1 MSIPTYIYKIVP
13 SSTPPPTPLPDKLP
27 VSELD
32 KASGFLHLS
41 TAVQIPGTLK
51 YFFDDIDIVYILRIE
66 YKSVEKDTKWQNE
79 AGALGG
85 VGEEKYFPHVYN
97 DLCLGKAE
105 IESVAEWKRDSKGW
119 DSAIEKARSES
130 WLIY

>member
-85 VGEEKYFPHVYN
+85 VGEEKHFPHVYN
-97 DLCLGKAE
+97 DLRLGKAE

>member
-1 MSIPTYIYKIVP
+1 MSIPTYIYKIVS

-27 VSELD
+27 ISELD

-51 YFFDDIDIVYILRIE
+51 YFFDDIDKVYILRIE

-79 AGALGG
+79 TGG
-85 VGEEKYFPHVYN
+85 KYFPVDINTVLQLFTFIHSPGGCGGRT
-97 DLCLGKAE
+97 LFSTC
-105 IESVAEWKRDSKGW
+105 I
-119 DSAIEKARSES
+119 
-130 WLIY
+130 